1 VLTTAGVKKIA
12 DALRRKREQETAP
25 TFEPVDVPA
34 PPEEAPE
41 WRPGPAPEVAVEE
54 LDRDVTVYAT
64 ASRHWFNPKLL
75 GCHVEGKA
83 GTVNVR
89 VRNSAFYRAGERFA
103 VKMNDAGEWEA
114 EVHRIA
120 PKYR

>member
-12 DALRRKREQETAP
+12 EALRRKREQEAPP
-25 TFEPVDVPA
+25 TFDPVDVPE

-54 LDRDVTVYAT
+54 LDPETKVYAK
-64 ASRHWFNPKLL
+64 AMRHYFNPKLL
-75 GCHVEGKA
+75 GCEVEGKA
-83 GTVNVR
+83 GLINVR
-89 VRNSAFYRAGERFA
+89 VRDAHFYRAGERFA
-103 VKMNDAGEWEA
+103 VKMNDVGEWEA